1 MANELRGCKVAFL
14 VSDGVEQVELTAP
27 WKAIGDAGAACHL
40 VSLAEGEIQAA
51 NNDTEQ
57 GDTGCHRAAGRFRAL
72 A

>member
-1 MANELRGCKVAFL
+1 MANELSGRKVAFL
-14 VSDGVEQVELTAP
+14 ATDGVEQVELTGP
-27 WKAIGDAGAACHL
+27 WQAVRDAGATTHL
-40 VSLAEGEIQAA
+40 ISLKAGKIQAV